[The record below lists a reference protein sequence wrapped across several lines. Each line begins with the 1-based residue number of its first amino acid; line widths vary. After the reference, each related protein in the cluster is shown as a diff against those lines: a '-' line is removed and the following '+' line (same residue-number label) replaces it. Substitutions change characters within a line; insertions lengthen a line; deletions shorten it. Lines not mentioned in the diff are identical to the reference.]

1 MAWKEVRN
9 TKEPVSRDDEFFGVC
24 PKFEQKAN
32 IIVHTVGRLDSK
44 YDLQNT
50 YHKRGMKCSLL
61 KDKSDSCMD
70 NCPLV
75 TEKYL

>member
-9 TKEPVSRDDEFFGVC
+9 NKEPDFRDDPFFGTC
-24 PKFEQKAN
+24 PRFRKQAKV
-32 IIVHTVGRLDSK
+32 IVHTVGTRDSK

-50 YHKRGMKCSLL
+50 YHKKGITCSLL
-61 KDKSDSCMD
+61 EGKHDFCTE

-75 TEKYL
+75 TEKY